1 MNIYVEKKLFKPL
14 KRETVL
20 GLQVISVF
28 VSPFPVI
35 SVLSN
40 IEIVTADVQNDFP
53 VGLNAI
59 FCVVKCALVNNKLS
73 NRKCM

>member
-1 MNIYVEKKLFKPL
+1 M
-14 KRETVL
+14 VL
-20 GLQVISVF
+20 GLQVISVC

-40 IEIVTADVQNDFP
+40 IEIVTGDVQNDFLL
-53 VGLNAI
+53 VKCCWVNAI
-59 FCVVKCALVNNKLS
+59 FCVFKCALVNNKLS